1 MALIGRGNAKR
12 LAKDGTTGRTI
23 CAARGNAAFEPRD
36 APQMDSGRVWTT
48 AKVLLDI
55 YGHWLPTESRGFAD
69 ALCTGENA
77 PQAHPSPRTHPGS
90 VVGATYN
97 AEISAN

>member
-36 APQMDSGRVWTT
+36 APQMDSGAVWTT
-48 AKVLLDI
+48 AKVLLDT
-55 YGHWLPTESRGFAD
+55 YGHWLLTGVAR
-69 ALCTGENA
+69 LRRCTLHGRKRTAGA
-77 PQAHPSPRTHPGS
+77 P
-90 VVGATYN
+90 
-97 AEISAN
+97 